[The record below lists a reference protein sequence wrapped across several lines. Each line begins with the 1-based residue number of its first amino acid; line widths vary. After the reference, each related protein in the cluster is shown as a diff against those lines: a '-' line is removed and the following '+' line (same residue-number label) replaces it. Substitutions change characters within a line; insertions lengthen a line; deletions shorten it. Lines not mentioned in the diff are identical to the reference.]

1 MRSPLLLAGCAA
13 EVDKAS
19 RIGGHGFAH
28 LGVKEY
34 QLVVSGVHAPDR
46 CMRRK
51 LEEAAEI

>member
-46 CMRRK
+46 CMRWK
-51 LEEAAEI
+51 LGEAAEI